1 MNAMR
6 VPYEALEEGSAVCFG
21 GFRLPARSPA
31 MRDEDR
37 PSKHVE
43 EPQALAR
50 GGSTLMETKK
60 AESFLTLS
68 SLRNIST
75 DHR

>member
-1 MNAMR
+1 MLRR
-6 VPYEALEEGSAVCFG
+6 VP
-21 GFRLPARSPA
+21 
-31 MRDEDR
+31 

-75 DHR
+75 GPR

>member
-6 VPYEALEEGSAVCFG
+6 IPYEALEEGSAVCFG
-21 GFRLPARSPA
+21 GFRLPARN
-31 MRDEDR
+31 RFGEGR

-43 EPQALAR
+43 ESQALAR

-68 SLRNIST
+68 SPRNIST
-75 DHR
+75 GHR